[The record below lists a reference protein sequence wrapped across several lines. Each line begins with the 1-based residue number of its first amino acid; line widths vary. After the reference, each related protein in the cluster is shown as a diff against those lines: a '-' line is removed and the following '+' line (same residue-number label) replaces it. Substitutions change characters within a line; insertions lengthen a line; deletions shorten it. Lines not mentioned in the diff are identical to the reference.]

1 MALALSLNDLPG
13 VSLAKK
19 WISSPLGQKIKR
31 QLLYVG
37 VGLVALSA
45 IAGAAVGAV
54 ALIGA
59 AGSTILGAIVAA
71 GIITGLGFLFTFL
84 GRAIPQLYQFNWQ
97 VSDKQ
102 IRDGIKSK
110 MTAIYGTLGEASGQ
124 AVGYLLCGILP
135 GTLTFAFNPGV
146 ARLVMADMT
155 QEAQE
160 EVWGN
165 MASVKQGCVGLL
177 GSYLLGQGFMSA
189 RRWLKRPDSPF
200 YNALKEH
207 FGDGFTKWGDEGQK
221 SWSFASHA
229 ETKIEAIKDPGW
241 RAFTEE
247 FVDGL
252 IDGCSEAL
260 QNLGNSMRQNMA
272 AYTAV
277 RKQENQA
284 RTSQMVVQ
292 LDFSRDDDGG
302 AQPAAPS

>member
-1 MALALSLNDLPG
+1 MALTLSLNDLPG

-19 WISSPLGQKIKR
+19 WLSSPLGEKIKR
-31 QLLYVG
+31 QVMYVG
-37 VGLVALSA
+37 IGLVVLSG
-45 IAGAAVGAV
+45 IAAAAVGVA

-59 AGSTILGAIVAA
+59 AGSTVLGAILAV

-84 GRAIPQLYQFNWQ
+84 GRALPQLYQFNWQ
-97 VSDKQ
+97 VSDEDIKN
-102 IRDGIKSK
+102 GIKSK
-110 MTAIYGTLGEASGQ
+110 MTAIYSSLGEATGQ
-124 AVGYLLCGILP
+124 AVGYLFCGILP

-146 ARLVMADMT
+146 ARLVMADMSM
-155 QEAQE
+155 EAQE
-160 EVWGN
+160 ELWGN
-165 MASVKQGCVGLL
+165 MAAVKQGCVGLL

-200 YNALKEH
+200 YNALQEH
-207 FGDGFTKWGDEGQK
+207 FGEGFTKWGEANQK
-221 SWSFASHA
+221 SWSFASAA
-229 ETKIEAIKDPGW
+229 EKKIEAIKDPGW

-260 QNLGNSMRQNMA
+260 QDLGNSMRQNMA

-284 RTSQMVVQ
+284 KTGQMVVQ
-292 LDFSRDDDGG
+292 LDFSRDDE
-302 AQPAAPS
+302 PPTT